1 MQLTLAEQTSL
12 ARLAVDRARRT
23 TLARVLR
30 SPLMRWRY
38 GAPVADEVL
47 IVPPDLR
54 AADPS
59 FAREIEQ
66 GELGLAG
73 HVAAIGDCSPFD
85 LVPPSVEW
93 VRELHGFSWLRH
105 LAAAGHGDEAAQ
117 RIATGLVAAWIAR
130 GHATDAAAWEPQV
143 IGRRIISWLSHAG
156 LLLEDVDHATYDR
169 TTNSLARQ
177 HVRLSATW
185 RDAPPGAPRL
195 VALMALLFGGLS
207 LAGREA
213 HLKEAEAEI
222 AAELEAQILS
232 DGGHVSRN
240 PAVLVEL
247 LLDLLPLRQ
256 CFLVRERQPPAA
268 IEDAIGRMISMLRFM
283 RLGDGSLARFNGMGA
298 TPGDALATV
307 IAYGPESQGI
317 SEALH
322 SRYVRMEHGELVL
335 IADAGPPPPL
345 EHAGAAHAGCLSF
358 ELSAGGRAVFINGG
372 AAGPADQDWRAAS
385 RATASHNTVC
395 VGATS
400 SSRLVRHPLIERL
413 IGAAPIRFPESV
425 EGSIDITPH
434 GDVLDAHHDGYVAA
448 FGLVHRR
455 RLMLAAS
462 GSVLEGH
469 DSLGP
474 PHGTLRLKQDVPFA
488 VHFHLHPDVKCER
501 VGAAQRVELVLPG
514 GERWRFSVE
523 GAELTL
529 GESVHYADLAGPRHS
544 LQIVL
549 RGSCCGETFVLWR
562 LEKSAQ

>member
-1 MQLTLAEQTSL
+1 MQLTFAEQTSL
-12 ARLAVDRARRT
+12 AGLAVDRARRT
-23 TLARVLR
+23 AFARVLR

-47 IVPPDLR
+47 IMPPDIR

-59 FAREIEQ
+59 FVREIEQ

-73 HVAAIGDCSPFD
+73 HVAAIGDNSPFD

-93 VRELHGFSWLRH
+93 AWELHGFVWLRH
-105 LAAAGHGDEAAQ
+105 LAAGGHGDEAAQ
-117 RIATGLVAAWIAR
+117 RIATGLVADWIAR
-130 GHATDAAAWEPQV
+130 GHRTDLVAWEPQV
-143 IGRRIISWLSHAG
+143 TGRRIISWLSHAG
-156 LLLEDVDHATYDR
+156 LLLEDADHATYDR

-177 HVRLSATW
+177 LVRLSATW
-185 RDAPPGAPRL
+185 CDAPPGEPRL
-195 VALMALLFGGLS
+195 VALMALLFGGLCV
-207 LAGREA
+207 AGREA
-213 HLKEAEAEI
+213 HLKEAEAAI
-222 AAELEAQILS
+222 AAELAAQILP

-240 PAVLVEL
+240 PGVLVEL
-247 LLDLLPLRQ
+247 LLDLLPLKQ

-268 IEDAIGRMISMLRFM
+268 IEDAIGRMISMLRYL

-307 IAYGPESQGI
+307 IAHGPESHKL
-317 SEALH
+317 SEAPH
-322 SRYVRMEHGELVL
+322 SCYVRLERGNLVVL
-335 IADAGPPPPL
+335 ADAGPPPPL
-345 EHAGAAHAGCLSF
+345 EHAGAAHSGCLSF
-358 ELSAGGRAVFINGG
+358 ELSAGGRPILVNGG
-372 AAGPADQDWRAAS
+372 APEPADQDWRAAS

-395 VGATS
+395 IGAKS

-413 IGAAPIRFPESV
+413 VGAAPIRFPEGVEASV
-425 EGSIDITPH
+425 DITSH
-434 GDVLDAHHDGYVAA
+434 GDVLDASHDGYVAA

-455 RLMLAAS
+455 RLVLAAG
-462 GSVLEGH
+462 GSSLEGH
-469 DSLGP
+469 DSIGP

-488 VHFHLHPDVKCER
+488 VHFHLHPEVKCER
-501 VGAAQRVELVLPG
+501 VGTAQRVELVLPG

-529 GESVHYADLAGPRHS
+529 GESVHYADPAGPRHS